1 MLDKFPSMEQQ
12 EQMDLSDI
20 SLLELPFSERQGL
33 QEEFFTV
40 PNPERR
46 AGVFLRAFRRHMA
59 HILAAASIVLGAETV
74 RPVSV
79 EAQATKSTEQVS
91 QQRKPIIEDKK
102 LLDKYQKLRERVK
115 ASGLEDSYRLFQRKF
130 GDIYFGKDD
139 SREYP
144 FENLKS
150 FFMNI
155 DIIESGFFLDHP
167 DQKVDRNLNW
177 MLAQEKLFTSK
188 ELLKVREKQVKKEGI
203 YSMKIIGFDSI
214 PGFSNEKMQELMGKF
229 DPYFINGEIGLIRY
243 VDQFENEGTM
253 EKIDGRARETDRPS
267 LFGSDTVQAVILY
280 KKDWDKVR
288 IKYGNKDEPQTENNE
303 YLEKYFFGLVAHEV
317 GHHIDWKGSAVLTLP
332 EGLQFFFEVEGR
344 LDASDRFKS
353 AYIDS
358 IIPVA
363 LKEWKESLRYVQT
376 KEYFASIIEEYL
388 VRPEELK
395 EKNPVDYALADKW
408 YNLQI
413 VRLEV
418 LKPDL
423 PKQLTKK

>member
-1 MLDKFPSMEQQ
+1 M
-12 EQMDLSDI
+12 
-20 SLLELPFSERQGL
+20 
-33 QEEFFTV
+33 
-40 PNPERR
+40 
-46 AGVFLRAFRRHMA
+46 
-59 HILAAASIVLGAETV
+59 GAETV

-203 YSMKIIGFDSI
+203 YSMKIN
-214 PGFSNEKMQELMGKF
+214 P
-229 DPYFINGEIGLIRY
+229 
-243 VDQFENEGTM
+243 
-253 EKIDGRARETDRPS
+253 
-267 LFGSDTVQAVILY
+267 LF
-280 KKDWDKVR
+280 
-288 IKYGNKDEPQTENNE
+288 
-303 YLEKYFFGLVAHEV
+303 
-317 GHHIDWKGSAVLTLP
+317 
-332 EGLQFFFEVEGR
+332 
-344 LDASDRFKS
+344 
-353 AYIDS
+353 
-358 IIPVA
+358 
-363 LKEWKESLRYVQT
+363 
-376 KEYFASIIEEYL
+376 
-388 VRPEELK
+388 
-395 EKNPVDYALADKW
+395 
-408 YNLQI
+408 
-413 VRLEV
+413 
-418 LKPDL
+418 
-423 PKQLTKK
+423 